1 MKKTKTEKIVFTI
14 VFCIFIAY
22 TIYILFPL
30 LFAFN
35 SALKADGGDVLTY
48 AEKLSIPPHFENF
61 IEALKSLKVGKTSF
75 FMMVVNS
82 LIYSCGTTFLGIM
95 SSTFLAYAV
104 SKYEFKLKGFLY
116 ALALFVMTIPI
127 YGSAPAHYKL
137 IKWLQWDNTWFYLL
151 STAGAFGFN
160 FIVIHSFFEGVSKE
174 YSEAAFMDGA
184 GHFLVF
190 FKIMLPMALPSIMA
204 VVITSFIG
212 SWNDYMTPLLY
223 LKKMPTLA
231 SGLYVFKVDMANYK
245 ASDHYY
251 FAGVLISLIPVVAL
265 FLAFQNTIM
274 EKVYAGGL
282 KG

>member
-1 MKKTKTEKIVFTI
+1 MKKTKAEKIVFKI
-14 VFCIFIAY
+14 VFCLFIAY
-22 TIYILFPL
+22 TAYILFPL

-35 SALKADGGDVLTY
+35 SALKAEGGHVLKY

-61 IEALKSLKVGKTSF
+61 VDALEGLKVGKTTF
-75 FMMVVNS
+75 FMMVFNS
-82 LIYSCGTTFLGIM
+82 IIYTCGTTFLGIM

-104 SKYEFKLKGFLY
+104 SRYEFKLKGFLY

-127 YGSAPAHYKL
+127 YGSAPAYYKL
-137 IKWLQWDNTWFYLL
+137 IKWLQWDNTWLYLL

-184 GHFLVF
+184 GHFHVF
-190 FKIMLPMALPSIMA
+190 FKIMLPMAIPSIMA
-204 VVITSFIG
+204 VVITTFIG

-231 SGLYVFKVDMANYK
+231 SGLYVYKVQTAGYQ
-245 ASDHYY
+245 ASDHLY
-251 FAGVLISLIPVVAL
+251 FAGVLISLIPVFIL
-265 FLAFQNTIM
+265 FVSFQNTIM